1 MIFGL
6 LCIDTI
12 MEYLSQ
18 TTVIIGV
25 SLLVIGLAIAMLA
38 KRITRIAR
46 KSNDIQED
54 DRLLL
59 FLRVI
64 GLLFVICGFVVS
76 VIQ

>member
-25 SLLVIGLAIAMLA
+25 SLLVIGLAIAMLS
-38 KRITRIAR
+38 KRITRMAR
-46 KSNDIQED
+46 RSNDIQED

-64 GLLFVICGFVVS
+64 GLLFVICGFVIS

>member
-25 SLLVIGLAIAMLA
+25 SLLVIGLAIAMLS